1 LAGWSKDLIVEFWQ
15 TDMPQLNGY
24 KPIEALAA
32 GKPELAQMASDYYR
46 RRFDKRVEACPKLKI
61 VEDKSDD

>member
-1 LAGWSKDLIVEFWQ
+1 
-15 TDMPQLNGY
+15 MPQLNGY